1 MNCRSAEHL
10 FSSFIEDELSQKERG
25 SLESHLAECRRC
37 SAAVE
42 ELRTTVELVAALPSY
57 EPGPHFE
64 EELMDRIR
72 SGEALRP
79 TIVEWM
85 SEWLAPARLRPVFL
99 AGAAG
104 CAAWIAFLVVNP
116 AQHANPIV
124 AGPAPSTTASAPSS
138 GGADLAPIAPV
149 ETPAPPA
156 GSETIAAGPRREHSP
171 SGGDAPYRT
180 ASSATGSDSA
190 RAGAPYQDEYI
201 LDQFYLNRTN
211 GSDRTSIV
219 PVTGRPSDDVYITF

>member
-42 ELRTTVELVAALPSY
+42 ELRATVELVAALPSY

-138 GGADLAPIAPV
+138 DGGERDDRGG
-149 ETPAPPA
+149 TPAGAFPVRRRRA
-156 GSETIAAGPRREHSP
+156 VSHRVLRNGIGLGPRGRSV
-171 SGGDAPYRT
+171 SGRVHPGSVLFEPHQRL
-180 ASSATGSDSA
+180 GSD
-190 RAGAPYQDEYI
+190 
-201 LDQFYLNRTN
+201 L
-211 GSDRTSIV
+211 DRTRH
-219 PVTGRPSDDVYITF
+219 GPSLR